1 MGFETSGPNEAMCVS
16 GCGYSQPNLISG
28 GRVWVW
34 PIIQD
39 SFLSSGNYFR
49 SSNIKM
55 HKIKYKL
62 VTASSTTILE
72 HNDTSNYI

>member
-39 SFLSSGNYFR
+39 SFYHRAIIFDQVTLKCIKL
-49 SSNIKM
+49 NIN
-55 HKIKYKL
+55 L
-62 VTASSTTILE
+62 
-72 HNDTSNYI
+72 

>member
-39 SFLSSGNYFR
+39 SFYHRAIIFDQ
-49 SSNIKM
+49 
-55 HKIKYKL
+55 
-62 VTASSTTILE
+62 VTLK
-72 HNDTSNYI
+72 